1 MSLFATEFH
10 RGFRGFTFTYT
21 KNYLF
26 FFFFSWFFFP
36 GFYFGI
42 FLFFPFLSLFFFFP
56 VVFSRRSSSPISRQR
71 KGKKKNKGKRNKK
84 EGKKGG
90 TKIKRKEKG
99 KKKKRRN
106 LFTNHFGSR
115 KTPFRLVSNRPPNTS
130 RSTRTSRNTCI
141 NIHTGCVPCIYAYI
155 YSYTYKGCFGGGGG
169 GLESSFC
176 SQIGL

>member
-26 FFFFSWFFFP
+26 FFFFSWFFFS

-99 KKKKRRN
+99 KKKSDEIYLQTISVLAKP
-106 LFTNHFGSR
+106 LFVWFQTAPP
-115 KTPFRLVSNRPPNTS
+115 TPPAQHEPRG
-130 RSTRTSRNTCI
+130 
-141 NIHTGCVPCIYAYI
+141 IHV
-155 YSYTYKGCFGGGGG
+155 
-169 GLESSFC
+169 
-176 SQIGL
+176 